1 MTTILLCVLII
12 VLNFIFLYNLS
23 GFFVGKGSDHSF
35 YDYYIQL
42 IKENKNRFFSI
53 FPNFVNT
60 TPITDPQFFF
70 RFVSYFSTTQK
81 NAISL
86 LLNPTV
92 LSVLFS
98 LVTYLIFPFDNFNSN
113 PFFIVQ
119 LLLIIALTP
128 QYFHGQNSRIYG
140 LSARGVGL
148 VFFFAFVLFLFF
160 FETGSYPILY
170 FFAAV
175 FFGYLIWGISLFA
188 QQAIVFFAILFLIVF
203 NNYFFLAATI
213 SSLILFMVLHPA
225 YARNFLISR
234 WHYLVIYA
242 VHMAKRFILNQRY
255 SIWRDWVYDFW
266 FKKEKK
272 ITTKFSY
279 IYTNSLFIV
288 IFLNPLVPISIYGYF
303 FPIEI
308 SNEIQ
313 RNIFTYSLKLNLTG
327 FIIFILTSFR
337 ITRFLGEPER
347 YVEIIIPFSALSGL
361 ITLNAYFNHN
371 FSIYLITAFLLIN
384 IVQLILFVFL
394 RKTHPQDITLV
405 KDSISKVIENSN
417 FGNGPIRFF
426 SNNQDWTKFFVNTKW
441 NFIFFYPTVYEI
453 GEVHIT
459 ELIKSYPIFDSV
471 EALKIVK
478 YYDINYC
485 LIDCN
490 HFIDIEEIQTPE
502 RRVEKITTTD
512 KYILY
517 RISNTSIQEN
527 T

>member
-1 MTTILLCVLII
+1 MSIILLCFLII
-12 VLNFIFLYNLS
+12 ALNFIFLYKLS

-42 IKENKNRFFSI
+42 IKENKNRFFSV
-53 FPNFVNT
+53 FPNFINK
-60 TPITDPQFFF
+60 TPITDPQFLF
-70 RFVSYFSTTQK
+70 RFVSYFSISQK
-81 NAISL
+81 KEISL
-86 LLNPTV
+86 LLNPIV
-92 LSVLFS
+92 LTILF
-98 LVTYLIFPFDNFNSN
+98 LMVTFFIVPFNNFNTNS
-113 PFFIVQ
+113 FFIVQ
-119 LLLIIALTP
+119 LLLLVALTP

-148 VFFFAFVLFLFF
+148 VLFFAFVWFLFLN
-160 FETGSYPILY
+160 ETGTYPILY
-170 FFAAV
+170 FSAAV
-175 FFGYLIWGISLFA
+175 FFGYLIWGVSLFA
-188 QQAIVFFAILFLIVF
+188 QQAILFFALVFLIAF
-203 NNYFFLAATI
+203 RNYTFLAATI
-213 SSLILFMVLHPA
+213 SSLVLFIVLHPF
-225 YARNFLISR
+225 YAKNYLINR

-242 VHMAKRFILNQRY
+242 VHMAKRFILKQRF
-255 SIWRDWVYDFW
+255 SVWRDWVYDFW

-288 IFLNPLVPISIYGYF
+288 IFLNPLVPIALYGYF
-303 FPIEI
+303 FPVEI

-313 RNIFTYSLKLNLTG
+313 RSIYLFSLKLNLAA

-337 ITRFLGEPER
+337 ISRFLGEPER
-347 YVEIIIPFSALSGL
+347 YIEIIIPFSALAGL
-361 ITLNAYFNHN
+361 ISLNSYFDQN
-371 FSIYLITAFLLIN
+371 FSIYLIVVFFIIN
-384 IVQLILFVFL
+384 IVQLMLFVFL
-394 RKTHPQDITLV
+394 RKIHPQDITLI
-405 KDSISKVIENSN
+405 KDSLSEVIENSN
-417 FGNGPIRFF
+417 IDKGPIKFF
-426 SNNQDWTKFFVNTKW
+426 SNNQEWTKFFVNTKW
-441 NFIFFYPTVYEI
+441 NFIYFYPTVYEI

-490 HFIDIEEIQTPE
+490 HFIDIEQIQTPE
-502 RRVEKITTTD
+502 RRVEKIITTD